1 MTCML
6 ALCYGFRAT
15 LEPGRTIGRERRGHA
30 VSDFD
35 GGQDKVNP
43 SPVLHTHDGV
53 HQFINSKTYQPIA
66 PAANTVAGIEELVIQ
81 AADRQRPYITLI
93 PDADATEWIF
103 EAAPKASDEDV
114 RTLTLEGL
122 WLGILPTGLGPPAGG
137 EFTPVETLLVLDG
150 EFDWVRI
157 THCTLDP
164 GGERARIDPTVSG
177 RHPVRSLENEV
188 GEGTHHR
195 VVVLGAIRDS
205 TSVRTP
211 VRRGRL
217 PFSILSC
224 GIICV

>member
-1 MTCML
+1 MYASALLRFSGDVGAGTYDRSRASWTCRQRL
-6 ALCYGFRAT
+6 RRRARQGQPV
-15 LEPGRTIGRERRGHA
+15 PG
-30 VSDFD
+30 
-35 GGQDKVNP
+35 
-43 SPVLHTHDGV
+43 SPYPRWRS
-53 HQFINSKTYQPIA
+53 QFINSKTYQPIA

-195 VVVLGAIRDS
+195 VVVIGAIRDS

-224 GIICV
+224 GIICR